1 MIRNEV
7 YPSRW
12 LKAADLSPEGEQVTI
27 RRVTMEEIG
36 EEREKKP
43 IMSFDDRD
51 KELVLNVTNWDSI
64 EELTGEHDSDKW
76 AGHVIKLVRVRVPF
90 GGKNVEAIRVEPAD
104 PKPRRSLPAKAKPA
118 KAKQAELAV
127 SSLRSIK

>member
-1 MIRNEV
+1 MTRNQV

-12 LKAADLSPEGEQVTI
+12 LKAADLSPDGEQITI
-27 RRVTMEEIG
+27 REVTVEEIG

-43 IMSFDDRD
+43 VMSFDELD
-51 KELVLNVTNWDSI
+51 KELVVNMTNWTSI
-64 EELTGEHDSDKW
+64 EELTGENDSDKW
-76 AGHVIKLVRVRVPF
+76 AGHAIKLVRVRVPF

-127 SSLRSIK
+127 SSYDI